1 MSGIYNETFFRNH
14 PEEAK
19 GPGVL
24 YCVILVNKATLEREC
39 LKIGIAYGKN
49 WKDVLRRSRGF
60 TGYEIRIQKVV
71 HSTLYNCWK
80 LEQELH
86 EKFKEFQFKPNTKF
100 GGYTECFQIQ
110 NEIIRS
116 IPKKID

>member
-1 MSGIYNETFFRNH
+1 MSGIYNETFFQNH
-14 PEEAK
+14 PQEAS

-24 YCVILVNKATLEREC
+24 YCVVLVNKTTHEREC
-39 LKIGIAYGKN
+39 IKIGIAYGKN

-60 TGYEIRIQKVV
+60 TGYEIRIQKVC
-71 HSTLYNCWK
+71 HSTLYNVWK

-86 EKFKEFQFKPNTKF
+86 EKFKHLKFKPTHKF
-100 GGYTECFQIQ
+100 GGYTECFQID

-116 IPKKID
+116 VPKNI